1 MKNWKKIAYAAGSL
15 GTALSYQAFN
25 NRIQFLY
32 IDEIGLSASIVG
44 IVWLFYGLWNALND
58 PLMGQL
64 SDNTRTRFGRRIP
77 YIAFASLPMA
87 IFFVLMWLPP
97 READTWLLVAYFAL
111 TVFIFDTLWTLVV
124 IAWTALFP
132 EMVSNLDERA
142 DISAWRQVFSILG
155 LIFALAL
162 TPIIVDSLGWRTMAL
177 AFGVVTL
184 ISFWISLLGSHEKTE
199 LHETNVRLTLV
210 EALRASLTNR
220 SFRWF
225 LLANLSKEFIFNI
238 VVAMLPFYAKYVLR
252 LEDIPGGLDAA
263 TQEALLLG
271 VPFLLSVPAMYAWT
285 KITQRTGSRRAWI
298 LASLAFIP
306 GLVIVFFASS
316 FTVGIIGTCVLVLG
330 LPGLLMLSDLLIS
343 DVIDEDELIVGCR
356 REGMYFGMN
365 GAIIRLAFSAEALLI
380 ATVLPLTG
388 YSAALD
394 VQPVSAVWGFRF
406 LMAGA
411 PIIAILVA
419 LFALSRYPLHGQ
431 QLMDVRARIDQLHRE
446 RAAAAGVD

>member
-184 ISFWISLLGSHEKTE
+184 VSFWISLLGSHEKTE

-285 KITQRTGSRRAWI
+285 KITQRAGSRRAWI